1 MGNNKRTASMKVV
14 NGDKGK
20 ASIEDMFEN
29 ARKSLRSTLE
39 MNVRQDERFDTLY
52 SIRETCHRFYFDRP
66 TEAPAFEFA
75 CDIAQDVKET
85 HEKLIEIVDKMTLD
99 QFKEEQFDNPA
110 NALVEFRVPED
121 WEDVLYQSI
130 VFAAVQPYG
139 EQFDTIHG
147 RIMEEVAKNA

>member
-1 MGNNKRTASMKVV
+1 MGNDKRTASMKVV

-52 SIRETCHRFYFDRP
+52 SIRETYHRFYFDHP
-66 TEAPAFEFA
+66 TEAPTFEFA
-75 CDIAQDVKET
+75 CNIAQDVKEI

-99 QFKEEQFDNPA
+99 QFKEEKFDNPA
-110 NALVEFRVPED
+110 NALVEFDAPED
-121 WEDVLYQSI
+121 WEDVFYQSI
-130 VFAAVQPYG
+130 IFAAVQPYG
-139 EQFDTIHG
+139 EQFDTLHG
-147 RIMEEVAKNA
+147 RVMEEVAKSA